1 MSTKSRDNLTAFLW
15 EPQPKAAQLVGK
27 LVDEQCRAFP
37 PAKNLADR
45 LHQETGTR
53 LVDWLDHLMC
63 PESDELREQLKAAGF
78 HCGYRGQV
86 NTWEHP
92 DGMFPR
98 IRLREGAPHGMAL
111 RVESVS
117 DFVQAQGLADAV
129 TIEGSPGAPLRRAR
143 VASGAGHEL
152 WVFERHGDADF
163 EPIKIS
169 PEQAQAAARH
179 LEVFRQRKRDFDQ
192 IEEGFAHAA
201 ELVHAASAEL
211 GVDWTSALFFRA
223 ERDYWQSR
231 NRAGQIQ
238 KARQDR
244 LGLGWGNHDHHT
256 YRSSRAAFAPLIALF
271 EQLGLECR
279 ERFYA
284 GREAGW
290 GAQVMEQANS
300 GIVVFADVDLAPG
313 EVTDDF
319 AHEPLA
325 PQQQL
330 GTVGLWCALHGE
342 ALLQAG
348 MHHLEAQFDFAAAR
362 EQLRQAGIESMAP
375 FTDFPFLKQA
385 FTQGEIW
392 PIASERLERLLAAGS
407 IDALQAEKFRS
418 HGALGSHL
426 EILERNDGY
435 KGFNQTGISEIIR
448 ATDPRRR

>member
-1 MSTKSRDNLTAFLW
+1 MSIKSRDNLTALLW
-15 EPQPKAAQLVGK
+15 EPQPQAAQLVGA
-27 LVDEQCRAFP
+27 LVDSLCQAFP
-37 PAKNLADR
+37 PAQQLAHR
-45 LHQETGTR
+45 LYQETGTR
-53 LVDWLDHLMC
+53 LIDWIDHLMC
-63 PESDELREQLKAAGF
+63 PASDELCAQLTAAGYQA
-78 HCGYRGQV
+78 GYRGQAQ
-86 NTWEHP
+86 TWEQP
-92 DGMFPR
+92 AGMFPR
-98 IRLREGAPHGMAL
+98 IRLRTDAPHGLAL
-111 RVESVS
+111 HVDSVS
-117 DFVQAQGLADAV
+117 DFVQAQGLTDAV
-129 TIEGSPGAPLRRAR
+129 TIEGSPGGPLRRAC
-143 VASGAGHEL
+143 VAREAGYQL

-163 EPIKIS
+163 EPVEIS
-169 PEQAQAAARH
+169 PDQAQAAARH
-179 LEVFRQRKRDFDQ
+179 LEAFRQRKRNFEQ
-192 IEEGFAHAA
+192 LEEGFAHAA

-223 ERDYWQSR
+223 EREYWQNR

-256 YRSSRAAFAPLIALF
+256 YRSSREAFAPLVALF
-271 EQLGLECR
+271 EQMGLQCR

-300 GIVVFADVDLAPG
+300 GIVVFADVDLAPD
-313 EVTDDF
+313 EVTTDF

-375 FTDFPFLKQA
+375 FTDFPYLKQA

-392 PIASERLERLLAAGS
+392 PVAPERLERLLAAGS
-407 IDALQAEKFRS
+407 IDSQQAETFRTK
-418 HGALGSHL
+418 GALGSHL

-435 KGFNQTGISEIIR
+435 KGFNQTGVSEIIR